1 MAGTISLSP
10 EKRWSVAGWL
20 FDWTVE
26 FLAGRVVE
34 PELRASLQEIVDE
47 NLGWLGLGDFGP
59 DPERE
64 MRALLRDEV
73 VEAADTAFGADMAGR
88 EAALGH
94 LRDLAAGL

>member
-10 EKRWSVAGWL
+10 QERWSVAGWL

-26 FLAGRVVE
+26 FLAGRVAE

-59 DPERE
+59 DRERE
-64 MRALLRDEV
+64 MRGLLRAGV
-73 VEAADTAFGADMAGR
+73 VEAADLTFGADLADR
-88 EAALGH
+88 EAVLGH
-94 LRDLAAGL
+94 LRELAASV